1 MKSKTRWLVLNLV
14 TLILTAAAS
23 DSQAQTVAYR
33 AHGTGRYSPL
43 PTGEY
48 DGRGVGGPL
57 GRHNLFGD
65 VVTLSTA
72 DPLVYYF
79 YVPLQQTIG
88 ANGDTLLFSG
98 TGRVTLIPIDA
109 TWTTFTAVWEGDFI
123 VEGGTGRFARA
134 KPANEPLHIVA
145 VNDPFALSD
154 PERPFSW
161 TLTGRIV
168 LR

>member
-1 MKSKTRWLVLNLV
+1 MKFTKRWLVLNLA

-23 DSQAQTVAYR
+23 DSQAQSVAYR
-33 AHGTGRYSPL
+33 AHGTGRYVPNSPL
-43 PTGEY
+43 AGEY

-65 VVTLSTA
+65 VVTSYTA
-72 DPLVYYF
+72 DPLVLDF
-79 YVPLQQTIG
+79 YVPCQQTIG

-109 TWTTFTAVWEGDFI
+109 TTFTAVWEGDFV

-145 VNDPFALSD
+145 VNDPFNPLD
-154 PERPFSW
+154 PEWPFSW